1 MTSKFTTPVSW
12 VDVHG
17 DRVFGEFVRWDGD
30 TAICRQSLRGNT
42 RILKSN
48 LTFEG
53 R

>member
-1 MTSKFTTPVSW
+1 MTSKFTRPVSW
-12 VDVHG
+12 VDGHG
-17 DRVFGEFVRWDGD
+17 HRVFGEFLRWDGD
-30 TAICRQSLRGNT
+30 TAICRGLRGNC